1 MTKQEQ
7 IEEIKRD
14 IKKALEVDCSR
25 YKCKTCKHKNEDN
38 CEIPL
43 ITDYLIEQGY
53 QKLPKDSVVLTKEE
67 YEMLANQYKNLEIK
81 YSNLCDNYR
90 LCKDANET
98 LKQNIIITRKE
109 TAEKILNEVLQ
120 EIFYYFDVQS
130 VKELNEKS
138 LLASTMTF
146 DVVTDKIFEIATRE
160 AVEIKE

>member
-14 IKKALEVDCSR
+14 IKKALEFDCSKG
-25 YKCKTCKHKNEDN
+25 KCKTCKHKNEDN

-67 YEMLANQYKNLEIK
+67 YEVLANQYKNLEIK
-81 YSNLCDNYR
+81 YSNLSDNYK

-98 LKQNIIITRKE
+98 LKRNVITRFRKP
-109 TAEKILNEVLQ
+109 N
-120 EIFYYFDVQS
+120 
-130 VKELNEKS
+130 N
-138 LLASTMTF
+138 LLLG
-146 DVVTDKIFEIATRE
+146 
-160 AVEIKE
+160 

>member
-1 MTKQEQ
+1 MTEREK

-14 IKKALEVDCSR
+14 IKKALEFDCNKG
-25 YKCKTCKHKNEDN
+25 KCKTCKHKNEDN

-81 YSNLCDNYR
+81 YSNLSDNYR

-98 LKQNIIITRKE
+98 LKQNVIIARKE
-109 TAEKILNEVLQ
+109 TAKEFAEKIKAKSYVNDYCREV
-120 EIFYYFDVQS
+120 
-130 VKELNEKS
+130 
-138 LLASTMTF
+138 
-146 DVVTDKIFEIATRE
+146 
-160 AVEIKE
+160 VEIEKIDELLKEYEV

>member
-1 MTKQEQ
+1 MTKQEK

-14 IKKALEVDCSR
+14 IKKALEFDCSTG
-25 YKCKTCKHKNEDN
+25 KCKTCKHKNEDN

-53 QKLPKDSVVLTKEE
+53 RKLPKDSVVLTKEE

-98 LKQNIIITRKE
+98 LKRNVITARSE
-109 TAEKILNEVLQ
+109 TAREYHDKFAEVVRERDYVEGYAEIGMNEENDEILKSFGVEV
-120 EIFYYFDVQS
+120 E
-130 VKELNEKS
+130 E
-138 LLASTMTF
+138 
-146 DVVTDKIFEIATRE
+146 
-160 AVEIKE
+160 